1 MVYLLKMVTF
11 HGYVSHKQMVEK
23 WWLGWQWWTIK
34 TLDHAVSWLMGLF
47 GFSHRGILLKVW
59 SILMVWHLACYL
71 FKWTFNMHCT
81 SACVYN
87 DVELL
92 VFHFS
97 IRRWLR
103 TAMDS
108 SQDPVR
114 WCSVTIRYQSGSKSK
129 SSVPGK
135 TWLNDHWAHQKSKV
149 SSWHGKTMKDILRS
163 EAKNLA
169 KSCINLPRSGMTLEL
184 SCDLKQHC
192 QAAQDI

>member
-1 MVYLLKMVTF
+1 M
-11 HGYVSHKQMVEK
+11 GYVSHNQMVEK
-23 WWLGWQWWTIK
+23 IWLWMKVMNNKNLGPGCFLTDG
-34 TLDHAVSWLMGLF
+34 TDC
-47 GFSHRGILLKVW
+47 GFSHRGLYCEKRCLKMLKYPDGLASSLL
-59 SILMVWHLACYL
+59 SLQMNIH
-71 FKWTFNMHCT
+71 MHCT

-92 VFHFS
+92 VFPFFNPQIAENSHGLLS
-97 IRRWLR
+97 RPR
-103 TAMDS
+103 
-108 SQDPVR
+108 
-114 WCSVTIRYQSGSKSK
+114 SVTIRYQSGSKSK

-149 SSWHGKTMKDILRS
+149 SSWHGKPMKNILRS

>member
-1 MVYLLKMVTF
+1 
-11 HGYVSHKQMVEK
+11 
-23 WWLGWQWWTIK
+23 
-34 TLDHAVSWLMGLF
+34 MGLF

-59 SILMVWHLACYL
+59 SVLMVWHLACYL
-71 FKWTFNMHCT
+71 FKWTFTCIAHQH
-81 SACVYN
+81 
-87 DVELL
+87 
-92 VFHFS
+92 VFITMWNYWFSHFS

-169 KSCINLPRSGMTLEL
+169 KSFINLPRSGMTLEL